1 MGTEQPT
8 KPDVLAS
15 DQHSMPET
23 ITQTEAKEHPSAPKS
38 PAKTTDEEQSPKAQ
52 HTKEP
57 KEAKEPSDKS
67 DMEIDLLSVQSVPEQ
82 TSTEEKVSPQN
93 LEKPSHEDKPQ
104 AEPEKSEQHEKPKSP
119 QEEKEIQES
128 KESEKA
134 ETGVLHEGEEI
145 EGPDGTKFRILK
157 VNVKNL
163 EASQVHCI
171 SCDRKIQKKSIKSH
185 ITTKTHKM
193 HVQ

>member
-8 KPDVLAS
+8 KHDVLAS
-15 DQHSMPET
+15 DQHQIPEST
-23 ITQTEAKEHPSAPKS
+23 SHTEAKEHPSVPKS

-52 HTKEP
+52 HNKEP

-67 DMEIDLLSVQSVPEQ
+67 DMEIDLLNIQNIPEQ
-82 TSTEEKVSPQN
+82 TSIEGKVSPQN
-93 LEKPSHEDKPQ
+93 LERPHHEPKPQ
-104 AEPEKSEQHEKPKSP
+104 AEPEKSEQHERPKSP
-119 QEEKEIQES
+119 QEE

-171 SCDRKIQKKSIKSH
+171 SCDRDIKKKSIKSH